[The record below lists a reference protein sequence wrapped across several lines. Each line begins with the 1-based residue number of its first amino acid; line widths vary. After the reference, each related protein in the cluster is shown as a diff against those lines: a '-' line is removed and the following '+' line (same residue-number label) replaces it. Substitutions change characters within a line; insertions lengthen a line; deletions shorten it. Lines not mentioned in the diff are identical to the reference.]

1 MSRSGELRI
10 GDDMADKEDEPMVEG
25 EEEEKKE
32 HSGQKVVRNMGDFER
47 YMNAIREEKRAA
59 EIMEEFKESAKMKK
73 REV

>member
-1 MSRSGELRI
+1 MSRSGELRF

-25 EEEEKKE
+25 EEE
-32 HSGQKVVRNMGDFER
+32 HLGQKVGRNMGDFER

-59 EIMEEFKESAKMKK
+59 EIIEEFKESAKMKK